1 MWKNLKNL
9 QADPTIKLVSTRAPF
24 VSFRTAHKL
33 RSHLFRSKL
42 YPFAMNHYF
51 DCNSESGIYLIS
63 CKVSSKKY
71 GGSTTEKF
79 RFRWNNY
86 MSCQWKD
93 ERREDC
99 MQRYLHERRE
109 NCMQRH
115 LHERREHY
123 MQRYLHERRENCMQ
137 RYLHERKED
146 CMQMYLHER
155 REDCM
160 QRYLHEHVLSQF
172 HNGLIYDVNFFFF
185 NKTDPSDLT
194 RKEEFWRAKLK
205 TLAPYGFNVKE

>member
-9 QADPTIKLVSTRAPF
+9 QADPTIKLLSTRAPF

-51 DCNSESGIYLIS
+51 DCNSENGIYLIS

-115 LHERREHY
+115 LHERREH
-123 MQRYLHERRENCMQ
+123 CMQ
-137 RYLHERKED
+137 R
-146 CMQMYLHER
+146 YLHER

-185 NKTDPSDLT
+185 
-194 RKEEFWRAKLK
+194 
-205 TLAPYGFNVKE
+205 